1 MIENEVENY
10 KVIGR
15 RDMNMNAALKNLFNQ
30 IDPWNYIRKPYF
42 NDAKE
47 TFRMLSK
54 IHFKLTV
61 N

>member
-15 RDMNMNAALKNLFNQ
+15 RDMNMNAALKNLFNK
-30 IDPWNYIRKPYF
+30 IDPLFTIRKPYF

-47 TFRMLSK
+47 TFRILSE
-54 IHFKLTV
+54 IHFK
-61 N
+61 